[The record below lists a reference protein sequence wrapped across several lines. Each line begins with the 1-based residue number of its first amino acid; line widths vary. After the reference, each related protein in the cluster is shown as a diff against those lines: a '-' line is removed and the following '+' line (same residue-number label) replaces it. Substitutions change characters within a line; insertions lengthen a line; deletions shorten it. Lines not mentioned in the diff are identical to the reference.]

1 MSQLFLAFVWIQVS
15 ADTSVMLHDS
25 SKRPHYRIEHGIEK
39 YMEEQEKVL
48 FAGCET
54 DDATADGVR
63 GVMGQQQERKE
74 KKSLRFSA
82 IITGAS

>member
-1 MSQLFLAFVWIQVS
+1 
-15 ADTSVMLHDS
+15 
-25 SKRPHYRIEHGIEK
+25 
-39 YMEEQEKVL
+39 MEEQGKVL